1 MTQKSPYLDENIIFK
16 ETFSNIKYNT
26 KINQNIGYDII
37 IYSNGKFR
45 QLYKIE
51 NDILNRNYSVFSK
64 FEIDHNT
71 YYVYYISKNY
81 HEGEWKNNIV
91 YSCYENIIINAKYS
105 FIINDTRKIMKILPS
120 YMDKIKKSFLI
131 QKINFKIN
139 TFISDLISKS
149 LNKDGFIKTQENIY
163 SLALETLNV
172 INEKILFNIGI
183 RLEDLNL
190 FLSKEN
196 YAQYNEN

>member
-1 MTQKSPYLDENIIFK
+1 MTQKSPYLDESIIFK

-26 KINQNIGYDII
+26 KINQNIDCDII

-51 NDILNRNYSVFSK
+51 NDILNRNYSLFSK
-64 FEIDHNT
+64 FKIDHNT
-71 YYVYYISKNY
+71 YYVYYVSKNY

>member
-1 MTQKSPYLDENIIFK
+1 
-16 ETFSNIKYNT
+16 
-26 KINQNIGYDII
+26 
-37 IYSNGKFR
+37 
-45 QLYKIE
+45 
-51 NDILNRNYSVFSK
+51 
-64 FEIDHNT
+64 
-71 YYVYYISKNY
+71 
-81 HEGEWKNNIV
+81 
-91 YSCYENIIINAKYS
+91 
-105 FIINDTRKIMKILPS
+105 
-120 YMDKIKKSFLI
+120 MDKIKKSFLI

-163 SLALETLNV
+163 SLALEALNV